1 MTIPKPSGPSE
12 EDHERNFLIVRAFLI
27 AFRTSPN
34 LRDCP
39 LCNIAG
45 TDDADK
51 LREWVRRPSNLRK
64 FSLLLRRS
72 LSRLFFD
79 RDLFH
84 GIPCGDSATEQAEAL
99 PVILDACADS
109 LRDVL
114 AVLDFFPENFNPELV
129 KKGESILSELVD
141 LRGSVAEGFVPPKA
155 EPRKRGRPRKKG

>member
-1 MTIPKPSGPSE
+1 MVPDKIGPSE
-12 EDHERNFLIVRAFLI
+12 TDHERNFLIVRGFLI

-51 LREWVRRPSNLRK
+51 LREWVRSPANLRK
-64 FSLLLRRS
+64 FALQLRRS
-72 LSRLFFD
+72 LSRLFFE

-84 GIPCGDSATEQAEAL
+84 GLPREDPATDQSRAL

-109 LRDVL
+109 LRDVI
-114 AVLDFFPENFNPELV
+114 AVLDFYRDNFDHALV
-129 KKGESILSELVD
+129 EKGESVLSDLVEF
-141 LRGSVAEGFVPPKA
+141 RGSVAEGFRPPEK
-155 EPRKRGRPRKKG
+155 PKRKRGRPRTRA